1 MNRGLTRI
9 TTSTQ
14 TGKIQLLSKVSTYH
28 TPAVV
33 YMNYM
38 KVLEA
43 AALDTDVTRDEVTKL
58 LESKIASKNSGTQ
71 KDEQITPDEFV
82 KEFLSAHRGEFTFN
96 SNWSLIQ
103 QNGSYGARQL
113 TLEELCSFAIG
124 YNENTTRYKLS
135 ADAIRRAFV
144 NARAN
149 KMMNGIDAIAEKV
162 MYDPSARVMTDKILD
177 FCYDWWKIK
186 EDKDI
191 FFTLMKQ
198 WMWQVKRYLFNR
210 KVRYHIWLNFRGAS
224 GLGKTE
230 WIKLFCKPFADV
242 YSQTQVDVLLD
253 SSREIKK
260 LTDNYILNFDELA
273 IHTGKATYT
282 DTVSNADMAIIK
294 SLLTAEI
301 IQTRIMGGQTQMNAL
316 RTFSVISSS
325 NDHLYD
331 TFYDPSTMRRY
342 FEFVCQVTKIE
353 DYTKLN
359 KVMSFINGAWQGID
373 ENNDEG
379 YFNPNTPV
387 GQKITEIQATY
398 YPTNTTV
405 FAWLEEL
412 TPEMK
417 EALSKQNANDAFKSY
432 KSWCE
437 QEHCHSKTRKNFI
450 DAVKHYGV
458 TFDENS
464 VSFDDMLEVEP
475 EDKFTKKPMNT
486 EIDFTETT
494 SMKEVEANHEV
505 VAKMIANAGNDDFI
519 SRIR

>member
-1 MNRGLTRI
+1 M
-9 TTSTQ
+9 
-14 TGKIQLLSKVSTYH
+14 
-28 TPAVV
+28 
-33 YMNYM
+33 
-38 KVLEA
+38 
-43 AALDTDVTRDEVTKL
+43 
-58 LESKIASKNSGTQ
+58 
-71 KDEQITPDEFV
+71 
-82 KEFLSAHRGEFTFN
+82 
-96 SNWSLIQ
+96 
-103 QNGSYGARQL
+103 
-113 TLEELCSFAIG
+113 
-124 YNENTTRYKLS
+124 
-135 ADAIRRAFV
+135 
-144 NARAN
+144 
-149 KMMNGIDAIAEKV
+149 
-162 MYDPSARVMTDKILD
+162 
-177 FCYDWWKIK
+177 
-186 EDKDI
+186 
-191 FFTLMKQ
+191 
-198 WMWQVKRYLFNR
+198 
-210 KVRYHIWLNFRGAS
+210 
-224 GLGKTE
+224 
-230 WIKLFCKPFADV
+230 
-242 YSQTQVDVLLD
+242 
-253 SSREIKK
+253 
-260 LTDNYILNFDELA
+260 NFDELA

-486 EIDFTETT
+486 EIDFSETT
-494 SMKEVEANHEV
+494 SMKEVEANHEA
-505 VAKMIANAGNDDFI
+505 VAKIIADAGNDDFI
-519 SRIR
+519 SRIS